1 MVPTTTRRNV
11 LLSLL
16 ASPLAWNS
24 VRADDA
30 DPFIVHEWG
39 TFSTFSGS
47 NGKLLKFLPND
58 TDLPKF
64 VHNYRSYVK
73 GGLTDALVS
82 LETPVLYFYS
92 KRDRTASVTVDFPQG
107 VMTDWYPEA
116 SRPPT
121 TQLRWDNLRILAKER
136 PKLPGEGETGRY
148 FAAREVDAR
157 TVQTTG
163 NRTQQ
168 YEQFI
173 FYRGVGDFPMPLEVQ
188 AIGQRQFR
196 IRNTGKR
203 AMPGHF
209 LIHVANRNLAFRSL
223 GRLAGEAEERVEL
236 PTTPSTL
243 EQLESAV
250 TAILT
255 EQGLYEK
262 EARAMV
268 KTWKAD
274 WFEEAGTRVLYLVA
288 EPTTEELLP
297 LKIDPKPD
305 KQVRV
310 LVGRHDVLT
319 PERERDIDALVKRLH
334 GESNDDAKAAD
345 ATLKKLG
352 RYRTAAQKEAE
363 KRMNAG
369 R

>member
-1 MVPTTTRRNV
+1 MVPSTTRRHA

-16 ASPLAWNS
+16 ASPLALTS
-24 VRADDA
+24 VRADNA

-47 NGKLLKFLPND
+47 NGTRLKFLPND
-58 TDLPKF
+58 TDLPNF
-64 VHNYRSYVK
+64 VHNLRSYVK
-73 GGLTDALVS
+73 GGLTDSLVS

-92 KRDRTASVTVDFPQG
+92 KRDRTASVQVDFPQG

-121 TQLRWDNLRILAKER
+121 SQLRWDNLRILAKDR
-136 PKLPGEGETGRY
+136 PALPGQREAGRY
-148 FAAREVDAR
+148 FAAREVDAQ

-168 YEQFI
+168 QEQFI
-173 FYRGVGDFPMPLEVQ
+173 FYRGVGDVRMPLKVH
-188 AIGQRQFR
+188 ALGQRAFR
-196 IRNTGKR
+196 ICNTGKH

-209 LIHVANRNLAFRSL
+209 LIDVQEKKLTFRAL
-223 GRLAGEAEERVEL
+223 GRLDAGGIERVEL
-236 PTTPSTL
+236 PTTPSTP

-250 TAILT
+250 TSALV

-262 EARAMV
+262 EAKAMV

-274 WFEEAGTRVLYLVA
+274 WFAEEGTRVLYLVA
-288 EPTTEELLP
+288 EPTTDELLP

-319 PERERDIDALVKRLH
+319 PEREREIDALVKRLH

-345 ATLKKLG
+345 AALKKLG

-363 KRMNAG
+363 KRMNAT

>member
-1 MVPTTTRRNV
+1 MVPLTTRRDV

-16 ASPLAWNS
+16 ASPFAMNV
-24 VRADDA
+24 VRGDDA

-47 NGKLLKFLPND
+47 NGTRLKFLPND
-58 TDLPKF
+58 TDLPNF

-73 GGLTDALVS
+73 GGLTDSYVS

-92 KRDRTASVTVDFPQG
+92 QRDRTVSVQVDFPQG

-157 TVQTTG
+157 TLQTTG

-173 FYRGVGDFPMPLEVQ
+173 FYRGVGDVRMPLKVH
-188 AIGQRQFR
+188 ALGQRAFR
-196 IRNTGKR
+196 ICNTGKH
-203 AMPGHF
+203 AMPGYF
-209 LIHVANRNLAFRSL
+209 LINVHENKLSFRSL
-223 GRLAGEAEERVEL
+223 GRLEAGGIERVEL
-236 PTTPSTL
+236 PTNTSTS
-243 EQLESAV
+243 EQLEKAV
-250 TAILT
+250 TTTLI

-274 WFEEAGTRVLYLVA
+274 WFAEEGTRVLYLVA
-288 EPTTEELLP
+288 ESVTDELLP
-297 LKIDPKPD
+297 LKINPKPD
-305 KQVRV
+305 KQIRV

-319 PERERDIDALVKRLH
+319 PEREREIDALVKALH
-334 GESNDDAKAAD
+334 GGSNQEAREAD
-345 ATLKKLG
+345 AALKKLG

-363 KRMNAG
+363 KRMNA